1 MRLPLGDKDTLM
13 GRASRA
19 LGWSL
24 AYNAVSKLGTL
35 AMVGVGG
42 FSRGTAHA
50 VHALNEN
57 SGVALSGFLR
67 RGPSRHPIEP
77 SLTRSEP

>member
-42 FSRGTAHA
+42 FSRGIAHA

-57 SGVALSGFLR
+57 NGVRFPGFFVEDPAVI
-67 RGPSRHPIEP
+67 PSSHR
-77 SLTRSEP
+77 